1 VTQPGAPAAPVLP
14 ALYRRRLRDMW
25 RSAGW
30 PCRDTVE
37 IELLAAGLL
46 LRRSDEHGRETLLV
60 SDRGLQALADGLA
73 HNRARRDAHEALVSR
88 VALDMQRAGRV
99 VWRTL
104 SLRAPL
110 PGDEG
115 RTRWAMVMPD
125 VFSIRHTTMEDYV
138 EPIVHEV
145 KVSRADLL
153 SDLRHADKGA
163 AYAALSS
170 QCWYVLRDGIGE
182 PDELP
187 DTYGVMLAG
196 RDALRVVRPAPRR
209 PLKLPF
215 VVWMSLARS
224 PAEPSIDDAAQ
235 GLLGEDADAALGD
248 GRGAARQAAAG

>member
-1 VTQPGAPAAPVLP
+1 VSLAGAAAVP
-14 ALYRRRLRDMW
+14 ALSALHRRRLRDVW

-30 PCRDTVE
+30 PCRDTLE

-46 LRRSDEHGRETLLV
+46 LRRVDEDGRETLHV
-60 SDRGLQALADGLA
+60 SDDGVRALAVGLA
-73 HNRARRDAHEALVSR
+73 HNRSKRDAHEALVAR
-88 VALDMQRAGRV
+88 VAQEMHRAGRV

-110 PGDEG
+110 PGKDGKEG
-115 RTRWAMVMPD
+115 RTRWALVMPD
-125 VFSIRHTTMEDYV
+125 VFSIRHTTVEDHV
-138 EPIVHEV
+138 EPIVHEI

-170 QCWYVLRDGIGE
+170 QCWYVLREGIGE

-187 DTYGVMLAG
+187 A
-196 RDALRVVRPAPRR
+196 VRPAPRR

-215 VVWMSLARS
+215 VVWMALARS
-224 PAEPSIDDAAQ
+224 APEASADDVAQ
-235 GLLGEDADAALGD
+235 GLLGAEAPTAAPE
-248 GRGAARQAAAG
+248 